1 MTAEEMR
8 NDQKEIY
15 ELAAMLYEAKKRN
28 PNISQLNIPVY
39 VGNKEICK
47 EFNCSPATAVKIM
60 KNVKVANKD
69 KKNPYERKV
78 PLSWVLEMYGE

>member
-1 MTAEEMR
+1 M
-8 NDQKEIY
+8 K
-15 ELAAMLYEAKKRN
+15 
-28 PNISQLNIPVY
+28 QLNIPVY

-60 KNVKVANKD
+60 NNVKAANKD

>member
-1 MTAEEMR
+1 
-8 NDQKEIY
+8 
-15 ELAAMLYEAKKRN
+15 
-28 PNISQLNIPVY
+28 
-39 VGNKEICK
+39 
-47 EFNCSPATAVKIM
+47 M

>member
-1 MTAEEMR
+1 M
-8 NDQKEIY
+8 K
-15 ELAAMLYEAKKRN
+15 
-28 PNISQLNIPVY
+28 QLNIPVY

-78 PLSWVLEMYGE
+78 PFLGHWKCMENDENGE